1 MHFNIILCLWAH
13 LDPCSL
19 FWTHFRGAA
28 AEQRFSS
35 PQKITN
41 YQKKDR
47 ENKISRVSHNVG
59 DLQLITSQGLV
70 TILFI
75 PRLL

>member
-13 LDPCSL
+13 LDSCSL

-47 ENKISRVSHNVG
+47 ENKISRVSHSVG
-59 DLQLITSQGLV
+59 DLQLITSQRLV